1 MGETI
6 RIDPNGFGGPAA
18 QKRVQESAQTAGT
31 ETSTARGQADLPF
44 IRPKAAAELT
54 NAQLK
59 TLKDLQENA
68 RDEMKAF
75 EGLDT
80 VKVYD
85 QGMRYFATALTV
97 PEGGA
102 GDQDLVTLAAK
113 VQDPTGA
120 VMQGDIDRYN
130 NIQVALEY
138 VPQWMKNQFLQTGK
152 FTPDTRKKIIAFL
165 RNRVETYRLPYEETR
180 STFERRINQF
190 NAQLKPLGIEPI
202 DPKNVLPGDPTELY
216 APKIAAY
223 DKKLEADR
231 IREERDA
238 GAPRAGLLEG
248 VPEGAQI
255 AGRDITGWRLTP
267 ENEADLVAYAR
278 SPEGTAEGYGALL
291 ADKAVAEGHVPPS
304 LRDDYAQR
312 AARDITSF
320 FELPLEQRKAA
331 KSVDYS
337 AVDKA
342 ASENAGLF
350 QSVEQAVKNVPESG
364 AQVAEGLAAI
374 PKDVIV
380 SALTATR
387 TGAVK
392 TFTDLA
398 MELGQGNL
406 DGPTTQAL
414 AKIMEDRYGSLDA
427 LQRTFIKDPV
437 GLIGDFSVLVS
448 GGGSAAAR
456 VPGAFGRVG
465 EKVAAA
471 GRAIDPLSA
480 SVALVAE
487 GIPAV
492 YSAGKQRMPGAFEG
506 AENLP
511 SNIVGFPSGSG
522 GEAIREATAAGFER
536 GATGAPTARSEAFT
550 EGMRRPGE
558 SAENIV
564 YTARDAIKN
573 LRDAASQRYQ
583 MAMQQFGQNPTPL
596 SIDNLRQRMAGIK
609 PRNYDAMLTAPKRPS
624 DHVAWEQMN
633 DTVEHYA
640 SEAAKDASLLEPMA
654 LDTFKQDL
662 YDIGSKIGG
671 QYDKGAA
678 NIARTAYNAVR
689 QELVK
694 HDPIYA
700 DIMKDYEK
708 VAIEAREL
716 EDTFSLGQA
725 RGKPLK
731 VDTAARK
738 LQSILR
744 NNAFTNYGMRA
755 KQGERLGELDTTGT
769 LKPATSGQMLSAP
782 TARGITGGVAAGGL
796 PVAGGAA
803 VVNPATLLA
812 TVPLLA
818 ATSPRLAGE
827 AAYGTGRLAGTVKR
841 GFDAIAQSPVGD
853 MGRATADLYQK
864 YPTAFLAAAQA
875 GSRMEETEEEK
886 RRKMF
891 ERYGV
896 SVPELPPEIAAYLTG
911 GE

>member
-1 MGETI
+1 
-6 RIDPNGFGGPAA
+6 
-18 QKRVQESAQTAGT
+18 
-31 ETSTARGQADLPF
+31 
-44 IRPKAAAELT
+44 
-54 NAQLK
+54 
-59 TLKDLQENA
+59 
-68 RDEMKAF
+68 MKAF

-97 PEGGA
+97 PEGSA

-130 NIQVALEY
+130 NIQVAIDY

-231 IREERDA
+231 IREERGA

-364 AQVAEGLAAI
+364 AQVAGGLAAI

-414 AKIMEDRYGSLDA
+414 AKVMEDRYGSLDA

-480 SVALVAE
+480 SVALVTE

-609 PRNYDAMLTAPKRPS
+609 PRN
-624 DHVAWEQMN
+624 
-633 DTVEHYA
+633 
-640 SEAAKDASLLEPMA
+640 
-654 LDTFKQDL
+654 
-662 YDIGSKIGG
+662 
-671 QYDKGAA
+671 
-678 NIARTAYNAVR
+678 
-689 QELVK
+689 
-694 HDPIYA
+694 
-700 DIMKDYEK
+700 
-708 VAIEAREL
+708 
-716 EDTFSLGQA
+716 
-725 RGKPLK
+725 
-731 VDTAARK
+731 
-738 LQSILR
+738 
-744 NNAFTNYGMRA
+744 
-755 KQGERLGELDTTGT
+755 
-769 LKPATSGQMLSAP
+769 
-782 TARGITGGVAAGGL
+782 
-796 PVAGGAA
+796 
-803 VVNPATLLA
+803 
-812 TVPLLA
+812 
-818 ATSPRLAGE
+818 
-827 AAYGTGRLAGTVKR
+827 
-841 GFDAIAQSPVGD
+841 
-853 MGRATADLYQK
+853 
-864 YPTAFLAAAQA
+864 
-875 GSRMEETEEEK
+875 
-886 RRKMF
+886 
-891 ERYGV
+891 
-896 SVPELPPEIAAYLTG
+896 
-911 GE
+911 